1 MTAVPEPSEP
11 VRLHFEGLGGIP
23 LAADR
28 RGAPDAPPVV
38 FLHGG
43 GQTRYSWGGTAGEV
57 AAKGWQAIT
66 LDARGHGESAWSEE
80 GDYRLTAFAIDVQR
94 VLELLPDGPILVG
107 ASLGGLTSILL
118 AGELAPGIA
127 RGVVLVDIIPDMEQK
142 GADRIQAFMAEHASS
157 GFATLDEVADAIA
170 AYNPHRPRPSDLS
183 GLRKNL
189 RERDG
194 RWYWHWDPKF
204 IGGVADLPPSEIND
218 PVRLNAAVERLV
230 DGGVPVMLVRGRV
243 SDLVSEEK
251 AATFLERFPAVE
263 FVDVSGAGHMVA
275 GDRND
280 AFSAA
285 VLDFLGRHQPLGRS

>member
-1 MTAVPEPSEP
+1 MTPVPDTTDP
-11 VRLHFEGLGGIP
+11 VRLHFEGTGGIH
-23 LAADR
+23 LVGDR
-28 RGAPDAPPVV
+28 RGHPEAPPVL

-57 AAKGWQAIT
+57 AARGWQAIT
-66 LDARGHGESAWSEE
+66 LDARGHGESDWSDD
-80 GDYRLTAFAIDVQR
+80 GDYRLSSFATDVQR
-94 VLELLPDGPILVG
+94 VVEVLAQPPILVG
-107 ASLGGLTSILL
+107 ASLGGLTSILV

-127 RGVVLVDIIPDMEQK
+127 RGIVLVDIIPDMERA
-142 GADRIQAFMAEHASS
+142 GADRIQAFMADRALE
-157 GFATLDEVADAIA
+157 GFASLEEVADAIA
-170 AYNPHRPRPSDLS
+170 AYNPHRPRPTDLS

-204 IGGVADLPPSEIND
+204 MGGVADLPPNEIND
-218 PVRLNAAVERLV
+218 VTRLDAAVASIL
-230 DGGVPVMLVRGRV
+230 DGGVPMMLVRGRV

-251 AATFLERFPAVE
+251 AAAFLERFPAVE

-285 VLDFLGRHQPLGRS
+285 VLDFLTRHHAPLG

>member
-1 MTAVPEPSEP
+1 MTAVPETTDP
-11 VRLHFEGLGGIP
+11 VRLHFEGVGGLP

-28 RGAPDAPPVV
+28 RGHPEAPPVV

-66 LDARGHGESAWSEE
+66 LDARGHGESGWSEI
-80 GDYRLTAFAIDVQR
+80 GDYRLSSFATDVQR
-94 VLELLPDGPILVG
+94 VLEQLPDGPILVG

-118 AGELAPGIA
+118 AGELEPGIA
-127 RGVVLVDIIPDMEQK
+127 RGVVLVDIIPEMEQK
-142 GADRIQAFMAEHASS
+142 GADRIQQFMAANAAS

-170 AYNPHRPRPSDLS
+170 AYNPHRPRPTDLS
-183 GLRKNL
+183 GLQKNL

-204 IGGVADLPPSEIND
+204 IGGVADLPPTEIND
-218 PVRLNAAVERLV
+218 PVRLNAAVGRMV

-251 AATFLERFPAVE
+251 AASFLERFPSVE

-285 VLDFLGRHQPLGRS
+285 VLDFLERHQPLG

>member
-1 MTAVPEPSEP
+1 MTGVPETTAP
-11 VRLHFEGLGGIP
+11 VRLHFEGTDGIH

-28 RGAPDAPPVV
+28 RGHPDAPPVV

-43 GQTRYSWGGTAGEV
+43 GQTRYSWGGTAAEV
-57 AAKGWQAIT
+57 AEHGWQSIT
-66 LDARGHGESAWSEE
+66 LDARGHGESDWSED
-80 GDYRLTAFAIDVQR
+80 GDYRLSRFATDVQR

-127 RGVVLVDIIPDMEQK
+127 RGVVLVDIIPDMEQA
-142 GADRIQAFMAEHASS
+142 GADRIQAFMAEHAQD
-157 GFATLDEVADAIA
+157 GFGSLDEVADAIA
-170 AYNPHRPRPSDLS
+170 AYNPHRPRPTDLS
-183 GLRKNL
+183 GLQKNL
-189 RERDG
+189 RQRDG
-194 RWYWHWDPKF
+194 RWFWHWDPRF
-204 IGGVADLPPSEIND
+204 IGGVADLPPTEIND
-218 PVRLNAAVERLV
+218 PVRLNAAVAAMI

-251 AATFLERFPAVE
+251 AAAFLERFPTVE

-285 VLDFLGRHQPLGRS
+285 VLDFLQRHHPVS

>member
-1 MTAVPEPSEP
+1 MTSVPEPTDP

-66 LDARGHGESAWSEE
+66 LDARGHGESGWSEE

-118 AGELAPGIA
+118 AGELAPGIT

-142 GADRIQAFMAEHASS
+142 GADRIQAFRPPACRMRPAISTASRAFQSAASS
-157 GFATLDEVADAIA
+157 ALDAKRFARTVSSRIA
-170 AYNPHRPRPSDLS
+170 ASCRLS
-183 GLRKNL
+183 MVRTLLSSGPNRSSPQENTSSPIQPAICLR
-189 RERDG
+189 
-194 RWYWHWDPKF
+194 
-204 IGGVADLPPSEIND
+204 
-218 PVRLNAAVERLV
+218 RLV
-230 DGGVPVMLVRGRV
+230 LPDPLVPTRKVG
-243 SDLVSEEK
+243 
-251 AATFLERFPAVE
+251 
-263 FVDVSGAGHMVA
+263 
-275 GDRND
+275 
-280 AFSAA
+280 
-285 VLDFLGRHQPLGRS
+285 